1 MNNQNPILNA
11 LQDQK
16 QPLLNQLLQNNPQV
30 AYVMQYVQQHGG
42 NPKNAFFAM
51 AQEKGVDPMTIIN
64 SLKK

>member
-42 NPKNAFFAM
+42 NPKDAFFAM